1 MLTTMWL
8 CWNWLTDRLWMS
20 NFLIVFSVRPCS
32 RFVLAFND
40 VVPIKFYDRNHCFGH
55 MVALAGRE
63 ESPNCG
69 VSRKCRLLPGK
80 CCQQHLWHA
89 GEIFDFALL
98 SACGSLVLNIYCVV
112 GILML
117 VWTVDVHVYSFGRN
131 WRWNKEW
138 HCQGRKKRFLSIS
151 AEKPGGMAIKGNV
164 Y

>member
-1 MLTTMWL
+1 MIKTVWL
-8 CWNWLTDRLWMS
+8 IVSIGLDMRMS

-63 ESPNCG
+63 ESPHCG

-80 CCQQHLWHA
+80 YCQQHLWHA

-98 SACGSLVLNIYCVV
+98 SLPAVLGVFSMYCVE
-112 GILML
+112 GI
-117 VWTVDVHVYSFGRN
+117 DVSVNCRRPRLFCR
-131 WRWNKEW
+131 
-138 HCQGRKKRFLSIS
+138 
-151 AEKPGGMAIKGNV
+151 EK
-164 Y
+164 